1 MGTFREGVKAVR
13 AAAPRTSAPPYAC
26 VEDDSS
32 DYSEPLQ
39 GLNYVQLNLVK
50 KTEAFVTHLRNISIK
65 CLFST
70 LLHLG
75 HLDNSYVLFHLPVM
89 QDTLHPVDCVL
100 HTELQMHSF
109 VYSIGRM
116 PPPCEVL

>member
-1 MGTFREGVKAVR
+1 MGTFSEGVKALHT
-13 AAAPRTSAPPYAC
+13 ASPWTSAPPY
-26 VEDDSS
+26 ESINDDSS
-32 DYSEPLQ
+32 DYVEPLQ

-65 CLFST
+65 FLFST

-89 QDTLHPVDCVL
+89 QDTPHPVDYVL
-100 HTELQMHSF
+100 HTEL
-109 VYSIGRM
+109 
-116 PPPCEVL
+116 